1 MGLDDLGQAMEVVL
15 VFEEFKSLV
24 WVVIA
29 GAEGELFSVL
39 FGNVGERA
47 FLFGEFMGVGG

>member
-1 MGLDDLGQAMEVVL
+1 MGPVVLGQAIEVAL

-29 GAEGELFSVL
+29 GTEGELFSVL